1 MKIYMKP
8 IRGDNL
14 EFDIT
19 NEMTVEEFKE
29 KVKDKLNCNKDHLKL
44 AYIGQIL
51 ENGKTMGDYG
61 FKEDAIMVFVISKP
75 PEPKPPGGT
84 NAFNP
89 TFPTNTG
96 PGGFSF
102 PSSPFNM
109 PGMSP
114 FPGSFQ
120 PPKPSQEDQA
130 KFGEAVPPQ
139 RDSAPI
145 PNPLIKPPSG
155 SEVPQ
160 PQARPAPPMQL
171 PRVVEPSEEVI
182 ASLVEM
188 GFERE
193 IAIDAL
199 KRTQNN
205 REAAIQLLFDGE
217 ESFEPPSQPS
227 FQARPGGM
235 PGMSGGFPGMGG
247 DLGGMLGGLAGMS
260 GGLPGRSGGQ
270 PGGNS
275 GGMPGMSGGFP
286 GMGGDLASLLGGL
299 GMSGGLPG
307 RPGGQ
312 PGANSGGMPGM
323 SGGFPGMGGDLG
335 GMLGGLAGMSGGLS
349 GRSGGPG
356 GNSGGMPGMSGG
368 LPGMGGD
375 LAAMLEGLGR
385 SGGLPGRSGGFAGMQ
400 QASPQPMGEKKKN
413 QFAAFL
419 ELTEIKEAKNQVEGN
434 PASIDSVIQ
443 QLKRNEV
450 FAKLIETNEPE
461 FKRLLLEPLPGGRSR
476 SEDSQ
481 QFSGRQPGFPQ
492 FSGGFPQP
500 SGKS

>member
-160 PQARPAPPMQL
+160 PQPRPAPPMQF
-171 PRVVEPSEEVI
+171 PRVVEPTEEDI
-182 ASLVEM
+182 ASLEEM

-199 KRTQNN
+199 KRTRNN

-217 ESFEPPSQPS
+217 ESFREPPSQPS

-260 GGLPGRSGGQ
+260 GGLPGRSGG
-270 PGGNS
+270 PGGK
-275 GGMPGMSGGFP
+275 
-286 GMGGDLASLLGGL
+286 
-299 GMSGGLPG
+299 
-307 RPGGQ
+307 
-312 PGANSGGMPGM
+312 
-323 SGGFPGMGGDLG
+323 
-335 GMLGGLAGMSGGLS
+335 
-349 GRSGGPG
+349 
-356 GNSGGMPGMSGG
+356 SGGMPGMSGG